1 MRQAMIAEAGAYGYG
16 TAARKEKR
24 RPGFSPDHRFK
35 LRSEMR
41 ADLYAIQLSRQ
52 VARNFHT
59 GLRLLNR
66 RLAPLTLSG
75 LLRKLGPS
83 FGPSQSNVL
92 QAGPAARAQRFEY
105 PRSS

>member
-1 MRQAMIAEAGAYGYG
+1 MHERQVDIRLRKSERRGDATGHDSGGRGLRLWDSRQERK
-16 TAARKEKR
+16 TATR
-24 RPGFSPDHRFK
+24 FSPDHRFK

-66 RLAPLTLSG
+66 RLAPLTHSELSFA
-75 LLRKLGPS
+75 S
-83 FGPSQSNVL
+83 
-92 QAGPAARAQRFEY
+92 
-105 PRSS
+105 